1 MKINEFIDVI
11 ILGAGAPSIGK
22 TPSPLK
28 QLSIRDSVIE
38 WQLDCFSVIENL
50 RNVYFVG
57 GYQIDEIRKK
67 FPSLKII
74 NNKNWQNE
82 SILDS
87 FLKIPKTDS
96 SLIVTY
102 SDTLFRKEYFK
113 KLSGSNEHVTITIDS
128 LWKSRYSNRSQQDIK
143 IAEKIKLPNGDK
155 FNEVEFTG
163 LLKLNK
169 ESVNKILSNKET
181 LKGKKLVD
189 LIDFFKFNKI
199 PHDYFDVEGDWSELN
214 AQNDLVKFVLG
225 TKAES
230 LNRLQPMVKKSK
242 IGESFFFNVNQW
254 GKEKKLILKNI
265 QENFKNKKIV
275 IRSSSSYEDSF
286 QQSSAGKF
294 KSFINIDS
302 IDSELIKK
310 MWIL

>member
-1 MKINEFIDVI
+1 M
-11 ILGAGAPSIGK
+11 
-22 TPSPLK
+22 
-28 QLSIRDSVIE
+28 
-38 WQLDCFSVIENL
+38 
-50 RNVYFVG
+50 
-57 GYQIDEIRKK
+57 
-67 FPSLKII
+67 
-74 NNKNWQNE
+74 
-82 SILDS
+82 DS

-242 IGESFFFNVNQW
+242 IGKSFFFNVNQW
-254 GKEKKLILKNI
+254 DKEKN
-265 QENFKNKKIV
+265 
-275 IRSSSSYEDSF
+275 
-286 QQSSAGKF
+286 
-294 KSFINIDS
+294 
-302 IDSELIKK
+302 
-310 MWIL
+310 

>member
-11 ILGAGAPSIGK
+11 ILGAGAPTIGK

-57 GYQIDEIRKK
+57 GYQIDEIRIK

-96 SLIVTY
+96 NLIVTY

-128 LWKSRYSNRSQQDIK
+128 LWKSRYSNRSEQDIN
-143 IAEKIKLPNGDK
+143 IAEKIKLPNGNT

-169 ESVNKILSNKET
+169 ESVNKILSNKEA

-199 PHDYFDVEGDWSELN
+199 SHDYFDVEGDWSELN
-214 AQNDLVKFVLG
+214 AQNDLVKFILG

-242 IGESFFFNVNQW
+242 IGKSFFFNIHQW
-254 GKEKKLILKNI
+254 NKEKKLILKNI
-265 QENFKNKKIV
+265 QENFKN
-275 IRSSSSYEDSF
+275 
-286 QQSSAGKF
+286 
-294 KSFINIDS
+294 
-302 IDSELIKK
+302 
-310 MWIL
+310 